1 MEKDGVANRRAN
13 LYKVVADEFLK
24 ELEEEKGFGIQSK

>member
-1 MEKDGVANRRAN
+1 MKKGGVAKRRAD
-13 LYKVVADEFLK
+13 LYKTMADEFLK

>member
-1 MEKDGVANRRAN
+1 MANRRAN

-24 ELEEEKGFGIQSK
+24 ELEKEEGFGIQSK